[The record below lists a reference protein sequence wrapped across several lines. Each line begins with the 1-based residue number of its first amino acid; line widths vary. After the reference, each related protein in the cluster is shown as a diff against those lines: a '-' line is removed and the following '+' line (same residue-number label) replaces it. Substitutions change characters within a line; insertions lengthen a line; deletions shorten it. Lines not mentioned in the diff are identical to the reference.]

1 MRLYRGNGIFRKK
14 EIEVLDTNIDPFDLY
29 NFIYDISFYVL
40 SNDVELKDG
49 ETIGFSEEQK
59 LPITISEGVSVEG
72 ESIKISY
79 NILEN

>member
-1 MRLYRGNGIFRKK
+1 M
-14 EIEVLDTNIDPFDLY
+14 
-29 NFIYDISFYVL
+29 
-40 SNDVELKDG
+40 ELKDG